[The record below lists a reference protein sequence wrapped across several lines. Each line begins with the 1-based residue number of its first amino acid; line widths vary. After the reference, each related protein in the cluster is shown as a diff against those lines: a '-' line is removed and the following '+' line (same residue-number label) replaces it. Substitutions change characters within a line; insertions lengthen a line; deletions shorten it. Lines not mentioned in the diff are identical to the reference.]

1 MKKIFTFLL
10 LLCCMAGFSQSTT
23 IVISQVYGAGGN
35 SGALFNADYVELHN
49 ISATSQSLNGL
60 SVQYESATPAGNW
73 SGAAVL
79 PNVSIPAGGYFLVQM
94 TAAGSVGSPLPTPDF
109 VGDVAMGGT
118 NGIVAIINGVDVITG
133 CPSSNVIDLVGYG
146 TAACFEGA
154 AASPGIS
161 ATLAAFRLNNGC
173 TDTNVNGNDFS
184 TGAPAPRN
192 SASPAFICGSGP
204 TPQLTIT
211 GTINDF
217 GSLQVGNTS
226 ASQTY
231 NLSGSNLT
239 GAPGNIVVSAPS
251 ADFQVSG
258 DNSTWTASVNIP
270 FTSATL
276 ASTPV
281 YVRFSPQSAGLK
293 SGNVTNSG
301 GGAATVNVA
310 VSGTG
315 TSSGGGTGTL
325 VISQFYGAGGNTGAV
340 LNADYVEIH
349 NISAVSQSLNGLS
362 VQYESATPA
371 GTWSGAAVLPNVSI
385 PPGGFY
391 LVQMTTTPGSIGA
404 PLPTPDFAADVLMGG
419 SNGIVAII
427 NGTTVIS
434 GCPSTD
440 VIDLVGY
447 GTAACFEGGG
457 AAPAV
462 SATLAG
468 FRADNGCTDTDN
480 NNADFS
486 TGAPAPRNS
495 ASPVQLCSSAP
506 TPTLTVT
513 GTIADFGNVDIG
525 TNSTSQSYSLSGANL
540 TGAPGVITVSAPS
553 LDFQVS
559 NDNSTWGA
567 STTLA
572 YTSATLSATNVWVR
586 FTPQTA
592 GPKSGNVTNAGGGAA
607 TVNVPVSGNGT
618 VPATPT
624 LTASTIS
631 SFGNVCIGTVA
642 GPNSFTINGTNLTNA
657 NINIAALP
665 GFSYATTSGGPFSS
679 TLSLTQPGGTYSQQ
693 IFVQFNPTASQSYDG
708 NIAISGA
715 GANAINVAASGLGN
729 NNPPTVS
736 TGAASAVTSSS
747 ATLAGSITD
756 NGCTTVSAYGI
767 TYSLVNGF
775 TTGTDV
781 ASTNISSGSFTSS
794 LTGLLPS
801 TTYYYKAYATNDGG
815 TAYGLQQSFTTAAP
829 VLTVTSLNSFGSLCV
844 NTSSDAQNFTITS
857 PALTTANVVVGPL
870 AGYSFATTETGTF
883 AASLNITQPGGAF
896 TQVVYVKFTPVA
908 IQSYNGNIPVSGG
921 GAATVNVSV
930 SGSGYNAPADIVTMT
945 ASNITVYTATLG
957 GSITS
962 TGCSEIT
969 SAGIEYSGI
978 SNLGIY
984 TRVQASN
991 VTASDFSVNL
1001 SGLVQATKYYY
1012 RAYAIN
1018 DGGIAYGAIDS
1029 FVTKSIPNGLTLY
1042 SIPATKG
1049 QALHF
1054 TYKTNAPGHYAV
1066 KLFNASGQLVFRKGF
1081 IMQLNFIDES
1091 FVIPSSTAPGVYMFV
1106 LENVNGFTE
1115 KRSILIQ

>member
-10 LLCCMAGFSQSTT
+10 LLCCLSGFSQSTT

-35 SGALFNADYVELHN
+35 TGALFNADYVELHN

-79 PNVSIPAGGYFLVQM
+79 PNVSIPAGGYYLVQM
-94 TAAGSVGSPLPTPDF
+94 TTAGSVGAALPTPDF
-109 VGDVAMGGT
+109 VGDVAMGGS
-118 NGIVAIINGVDVITG
+118 NGIVALINGVDVITG

-154 AASPGIS
+154 AASPAIS

-173 TDTNVNGNDFS
+173 TDTNVNGSDF
-184 TGAPAPRN
+184 TANTPAPRN

-204 TPQLTIT
+204 TPQLTVT
-211 GTINDF
+211 GIINDF

-226 ASQTY
+226 TSQTY
-231 NLSGSNLT
+231 NLSGSDLT
-239 GAPGNIVVSAPS
+239 GAPGNITVSAPS
-251 ADFQVSG
+251 ADFQVSN

-270 FTSATL
+270 YSSATL

-293 SGNVTNSG
+293 SGNVTNTG
-301 GGAATVNVA
+301 GGAASVNVA

-325 VISQFYGAGGNTGAV
+325 VISQFYGAGGNTGAL

-349 NISAVSQSLNGLS
+349 NISGIPQSLNGLS

-371 GTWSGAAVLPNVSI
+371 GTWSAAAVLPNVSI

-391 LVQMTTTPGSIGA
+391 LVQMTTTPGAIGA

-427 NGTTVIS
+427 NGTTLVS
-434 GCPSTD
+434 GCPGTD

-462 SATLAG
+462 SPILAG

-486 TGAPAPRNS
+486 SATPAPRNS
-495 ASPVQLCSSAP
+495 ASPVQLCSSIP
-506 TPTLTVT
+506 TPLLTVT

-525 TNSTSQSYSLSGANL
+525 TNSTSQSYSLSGTNL
-540 TGAPGVITVSAPS
+540 TGFPGVITITSPS
-553 LDFQVS
+553 VDFQVS

-567 STTLA
+567 STTIA
-572 YTSATLSATNVWVR
+572 YASATLAATNIWVR

-592 GPKSGNVTNAGGGAA
+592 GPKSGNVTNAGGGAT

-624 LTASTIS
+624 LTATTLT
-631 SFGNVCIGTVA
+631 SFGNICIGTVA
-642 GPNSFTINGTNLTNA
+642 GPNSFTINGINLTNA
-657 NINIAALP
+657 NIDIAALP
-665 GFSYATTSGGPFSS
+665 GFSYATTSAGPFSA
-679 TLSLTQPGGTYSQQ
+679 TLSLTQSGGTYSQQ

-715 GANAINVAASGLGN
+715 GATAINVAASGSGN
-729 NNPPTVS
+729 NNPPTVT
-736 TGAASAVTSSS
+736 TGAASAVTSNS

-781 ASTNISSGSFTSS
+781 PSSNIASGSFTSALS
-794 LTGLLPS
+794 GLLPS
-801 TTYYYKAYATNDGG
+801 TTYYYKAYATNAGG
-815 TAYGLQQSFTTAAP
+815 TSFGLQQSFTTAAP

-844 NTSSDAQNFTITS
+844 NTTSDAQNFTITS

-870 AGYSFATTETGTF
+870 AGYAFATTEAGTYT
-883 AASLNITQPGGAF
+883 STLSITQPGGAF
-896 TQVVYVKFTPVA
+896 NQVVYVQFTPVA

-921 GAATVNVSV
+921 GAATVNIAV
-930 SGSGYNAPADIVTMT
+930 SGSGYNAPAEVTT
-945 ASNITVYTATLG
+945 GAANAVTVYTANLPATL
-957 GSITS
+957 TS
-962 TGCSEIT
+962 LGCSEIT
-969 SAGIEYSGI
+969 SYGIEYSGI

-984 TRVQASN
+984 TRVASSN
-991 VTASDFSVNL
+991 ISGSDFSVNL

-1018 DGGIAYGAIDS
+1018 DGGIAYGVIDS
-1029 FVTKSIPNGLTLY
+1029 FVTKSIPDGLTLY

-1054 TYKTNAPGHYAV
+1054 TYRTNRAGHYTV
-1066 KLFNASGQLVFRKGF
+1066 KLYNSSGQLVFRKGF
-1081 IMQLNFIDES
+1081 IMQLNFMDES
-1091 FVIPSSTAPGVYMFV
+1091 FVVPSSLAPGVYLFV
-1106 LENVNGFTE
+1106 LENVNGFSE
-1115 KRSILIQ
+1115 KRTILIQ

>member
-173 TDTNVNGNDFS
+173 TDTDVNGNDFS

-495 ASPVQLCSSAP
+495 ASPVQLCSSVP
-506 TPTLTVT
+506 SPSLTVT

-540 TGAPGVITVSAPS
+540 TGAPGVIT
-553 LDFQVS
+553 
-559 NDNSTWGA
+559 
-567 STTLA
+567 
-572 YTSATLSATNVWVR
+572 
-586 FTPQTA
+586 
-592 GPKSGNVTNAGGGAA
+592 
-607 TVNVPVSGNGT
+607 
-618 VPATPT
+618 
-624 LTASTIS
+624 
-631 SFGNVCIGTVA
+631 
-642 GPNSFTINGTNLTNA
+642 
-657 NINIAALP
+657 
-665 GFSYATTSGGPFSS
+665 
-679 TLSLTQPGGTYSQQ
+679 
-693 IFVQFNPTASQSYDG
+693 
-708 NIAISGA
+708 
-715 GANAINVAASGLGN
+715 
-729 NNPPTVS
+729 
-736 TGAASAVTSSS
+736 
-747 ATLAGSITD
+747 
-756 NGCTTVSAYGI
+756 
-767 TYSLVNGF
+767 
-775 TTGTDV
+775 
-781 ASTNISSGSFTSS
+781 
-794 LTGLLPS
+794 
-801 TTYYYKAYATNDGG
+801 
-815 TAYGLQQSFTTAAP
+815 
-829 VLTVTSLNSFGSLCV
+829 
-844 NTSSDAQNFTITS
+844 
-857 PALTTANVVVGPL
+857 
-870 AGYSFATTETGTF
+870 
-883 AASLNITQPGGAF
+883 
-896 TQVVYVKFTPVA
+896 
-908 IQSYNGNIPVSGG
+908 
-921 GAATVNVSV
+921 
-930 SGSGYNAPADIVTMT
+930 
-945 ASNITVYTATLG
+945 
-957 GSITS
+957 
-962 TGCSEIT
+962 
-969 SAGIEYSGI
+969 
-978 SNLGIY
+978 
-984 TRVQASN
+984 
-991 VTASDFSVNL
+991 
-1001 SGLVQATKYYY
+1001 
-1012 RAYAIN
+1012 
-1018 DGGIAYGAIDS
+1018 
-1029 FVTKSIPNGLTLY
+1029 
-1042 SIPATKG
+1042 
-1049 QALHF
+1049 
-1054 TYKTNAPGHYAV
+1054 
-1066 KLFNASGQLVFRKGF
+1066 
-1081 IMQLNFIDES
+1081 
-1091 FVIPSSTAPGVYMFV
+1091 
-1106 LENVNGFTE
+1106 
-1115 KRSILIQ
+1115 